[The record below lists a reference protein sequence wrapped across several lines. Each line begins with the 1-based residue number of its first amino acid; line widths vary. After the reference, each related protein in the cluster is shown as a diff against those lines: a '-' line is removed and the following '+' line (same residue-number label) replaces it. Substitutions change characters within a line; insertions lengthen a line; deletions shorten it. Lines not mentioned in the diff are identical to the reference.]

1 MKYFRFLRLNLGSL
15 FIQQI
20 FLYPLQPGTV
30 PGTGKSRGNDIVP
43 SSVLMELANG
53 QGDKQ

>member
-30 PGTGKSRGNDIVP
+30 PGTGKSRENDIVP